1 MKKEKNT
8 NTYANLGFV
17 TTAPKSDDKNG
28 PRAGVIKSGKDLR
41 GGKK

>member
-1 MKKEKNT
+1 MKKENNAK
-8 NTYANLGFV
+8 TYANLGFV
-17 TTAPKSDDKNG
+17 TTAPKGADKNA

>member
-1 MKKEKNT
+1 MKKEN
-8 NTYANLGFV
+8 NNVYANLNMM
-17 TTAPKSDDKNG
+17 TTAPKSADKNG